1 MLRNCFASHSSKFF
15 AELAE
20 LFDKYYF
27 KKSNSNK
34 KIQLLKDYTLSS
46 NC

>member
-15 AELAE
+15 AEL
-20 LFDKYYF
+20 FDKHYF